1 MSTSLCFC
9 RSAPMSENA
18 SLGTDFLPAIAKFRE
33 NVTLARRIL
42 PAGERSV
49 RFNAS
54 GRWDFRLF
62 IRLLG
67 NKRTRLWAQ
76 QWSPEMAGSCRAA
89 RGRLDPCLGGG
100 AVVALASGAISKTI
114 ALCFARSCHARYGVA
129 IASSRAKALS
139 TRFRAIRERA
149 FLRYVSN
156 LLINPL

>member
-18 SLGTDFLPAIAKFRE
+18 SLGTDFLPAIAIFRE

-62 IRLLG
+62 TRLLG
-67 NKRTRLWAQ
+67 NKRARLWAQ
-76 QWSPEMAGSCRAA
+76 QRNPEMVGSCRAA
-89 RGRLDPCLGGG
+89 RGRLDPCLG
-100 AVVALASGAISKTI
+100 AELSWRSPRARFRKPSRFASP
-114 ALCFARSCHARYGVA
+114 ARAPRDTEWRLRLPARRRFRHVSARYG
-129 IASSRAKALS
+129 
-139 TRFRAIRERA
+139 ERV
-149 FLRYVSN
+149 FLRYVSS
-156 LLINPL
+156 L